1 MVPHVYIIIMLF
13 FSAPGGERQEET
25 QEKEIHQLRD
35 GESELR
41 DKSGALSMHTHSRT
55 HRADGRDRKSEFQSL
70 WPIHEDCL
78 LNTHK

>member
-35 GESELR
+35 GESELG
-41 DKSGALSMHTHSRT
+41 DKSGPLDAYTLPNSQSRWQGQKVGVDEK
-55 HRADGRDRKSEFQSL
+55 HVNISVSESVAYS
-70 WPIHEDCL
+70 
-78 LNTHK
+78 